1 MLCHIK
7 NIRAVVRHSTD
18 HFSGL
23 GKAIGSL
30 CVCVCPSNTETFAYL
45 VLTLPRSSSKVEF
58 IGQSSRLQAKIT
70 ATTIVGIK

>member
-30 CVCVCPSNTETFAYL
+30 CVCVCPSNTETFEIYDRCLFGLDFA
-45 VLTLPRSSSKVEF
+45 
-58 IGQSSRLQAKIT
+58 
-70 ATTIVGIK
+70 